1 MQEREMK
8 SGFIFSAL
16 LTLLVTPALFAGDS
30 YTPPPESAGG
40 WRWCKTPEEV
50 RSHTGMDPDKL
61 ELIKQRQLQL
71 FAGPW
76 QIIIIRKGYLVAEW
90 YGVPTMPTTT
100 FDGWSSTKSSTG
112 IAFGL
117 LMDDSRHHK
126 LPHDAQ
132 IDLDTPI
139 YDYVPEG
146 FPLSDPGKKN
156 IKLRHVLSMTSGI
169 PGEDHGLIGLSSA
182 PGGGDFEIAL
192 GKQPNRF
199 GKSAAKLTSEPG
211 TTWEY
216 SDAGFAHLSLFFY
229 HATGRELADFMKE
242 RVFYPIGIENF
253 GWDKQGG
260 VAGNIG
266 PHTNPHSGLRFTGR
280 DFARLGYLMA
290 HDGKWGDKQIVPH
303 WWMELATKSS
313 QTLNP
318 SYGYTFWVNTDG
330 KLWPTA
336 PRDTFAFRGFTA
348 SRLYV
353 VPSLDLVV
361 ARLAYA
367 PQNWDEG
374 NLLPA
379 VLAAI
384 TDSSADAK

>member
-1 MQEREMK
+1 VN
-8 SGFIFSAL
+8 SGLCTVTLFA
-16 LTLLVTPALFAGDS
+16 LLVTSFSAIGQTYF
-30 YTPPPESAGG
+30 PPPESAGG
-40 WRWCKTPEEV
+40 WRWCKSAEEV
-50 RSHTGMDPDKL
+50 RSLAGMDPEKL
-61 ELIKQRQLQL
+61 DLLKEEQLQL

-117 LMDDSRHHK
+117 LLDDSRHHK

-146 FPLSDPGKKN
+146 FPLTDPNKTN
-156 IKLRHVLSMTSGI
+156 IKLKHVLSMTSGI
-169 PGEDHGLIGLSSA
+169 PGEDHGLIGLSAA

-199 GKSAAKLTSEPG
+199 GKWASKLTSEPG
-211 TTWEY
+211 TAWEY
-216 SDAGFAHLSLFFY
+216 SDTGFAHLSLFFY
-229 HATGRELADFMKE
+229 HATGREIADVMKE
-242 RVFYPIGIENF
+242 RVFDPIGIENF

-266 PHTNPHSGLRFTGR
+266 PHTNPHSGLRFSGR

-290 HDGKWGDKQIVPH
+290 HDGKWGDREIVPH
-303 WWMELATKSS
+303 WWIELATKSS

-318 SYGYTFWVNTDG
+318 KYGYTFWVNTNG
-330 KLWPTA
+330 ALWPSA
-336 PRDTFAFRGFTA
+336 PKDTFAFRGFTA

-379 VLAAI
+379 VLEAI
-384 TDSSADAK
+384 KDSPSSK

>member
-1 MQEREMK
+1 VK
-8 SGFIFSAL
+8 AKFVWLIL
-16 LTLLVTPALFAGDS
+16 LAIVFTPSLFAQT

-40 WRWCKTPEEV
+40 WRWTKTPDEV
-50 RSHTGMDPDKL
+50 RSLAGMDPDKL
-61 ELIKQRQLQL
+61 NLIRDKFLQL

-76 QIIIIRKGYLVAEW
+76 QIVIIRKGYLVAEW

-100 FDGWSSTKSSTG
+100 FDGWSCTKSSTG

-117 LMDDSRHHK
+117 LLDDSRNHK

-132 IDLDTPI
+132 INLDTPI
-139 YDYVPEG
+139 YDFVPEG
-146 FPLSDPGKKN
+146 FPLTDPEKKKV
-156 IKLRHVLSMTSGI
+156 KLRHVLSMTSGI
-169 PGEDHGLIGLSSA
+169 PGEDHGMIGLSSA

-199 GKSAAKLTSEPG
+199 GKWASKLTSEPG
-211 TTWEY
+211 TAWEY
-216 SDAGFAHLSLFFY
+216 SDTGFAHLSLFFY
-229 HATGRELADFMKE
+229 HATGRELFDFMKE
-242 RVFYPIGIENF
+242 RVFDPIGIQNV
-253 GWDKQGG
+253 GWDWQGG
-260 VAGNIG
+260 VEGNIG
-266 PHTNPHSGLRFTGR
+266 PHTNPHSGLRFSAR

-290 HDGKWGDKQIVPH
+290 HDGKWQDKQIIPH
-303 WWMELATKSS
+303 WWIELATKSS
-313 QTLNP
+313 QKMNP

-330 KLWPTA
+330 VLWPTA

-361 ARLAYA
+361 ARLGYA
-367 PQNWDEG
+367 PQNWGEE
-374 NLLPA
+374 NLLPG

-384 TDSSADAK
+384 LDSPSATK

>member
-1 MQEREMK
+1 MK
-8 SGFIFSAL
+8 SGYAVFVLFTVILIPCLSAQNN
-16 LTLLVTPALFAGDS
+16 

-40 WRWCKTPEEV
+40 WRWCKTPEEI
-50 RSHTGMDPDKL
+50 RSLAGMDPDKL
-61 ELIKQRQLQL
+61 ELIKQEQLQL

-76 QIIIIRKGYLVAEW
+76 QIVIIHKGYLVAEW

-117 LMDDSRHHK
+117 LLDDSRQHK

-146 FPLSDPGKKN
+146 FPLSDPEKKK
-156 IKLRHVLSMTSGI
+156 IKLKHVLSMTSGI
-169 PGEDHGLIGLSSA
+169 PGEDHGLIGLSAA

-199 GKSAAKLTSEPG
+199 GKSAAKLTGEPG
-211 TTWEY
+211 TVWEY

-229 HATGRELADFMKE
+229 HATGRELADVMKE
-242 RVFYPIGIENF
+242 RVFDPIGIENF

-266 PHTNPHSGLRFTGR
+266 PHTNPHSGLRFSAR

-290 HDGKWGDKQIVPH
+290 HDGKWGDKQIVPQ
-303 WWMELATKSS
+303 WWVELATKSS
-313 QTLNP
+313 QSLNP
-318 SYGYTFWVNTDG
+318 DYGYTFWVNTKG
-330 KLWPTA
+330 TIWPKA
-336 PRDTFAFRGFTA
+336 PRDAFAFRGFTA

-374 NLLPA
+374 NLLPG
-379 VLAAI
+379 VLEAL
-384 TDSSADAK
+384 TDSKAK

>member
-1 MQEREMK
+1 MN
-8 SGFIFSAL
+8 SGLCTVTLFA
-16 LTLLVTPALFAGDS
+16 LLVTSFSAIGQTYF
-30 YTPPPESAGG
+30 PPPESAGG
-40 WRWCKTPEEV
+40 WRWCKSAEEV
-50 RSHTGMDPDKL
+50 RSLAGMDPEKL
-61 ELIKQRQLQL
+61 DLLKEEQLQL

-117 LMDDSRHHK
+117 LLDDSRHHK

-146 FPLSDPGKKN
+146 FPLTDPNKTN
-156 IKLRHVLSMTSGI
+156 IKLKHVLSMTSGI
-169 PGEDHGLIGLSSA
+169 PGEDHGLIGLSAA

-199 GKSAAKLTSEPG
+199 GKWASKLTSEPG
-211 TTWEY
+211 TAWEY
-216 SDAGFAHLSLFFY
+216 SDTGFAHLSLFFY
-229 HATGRELADFMKE
+229 HATGREIADVMKE
-242 RVFYPIGIENF
+242 RVFDPIGIENF

-266 PHTNPHSGLRFTGR
+266 PHTNPHSGLRFSGR

-290 HDGKWGDKQIVPH
+290 HDGKWGDREIVPH
-303 WWMELATKSS
+303 WWIELATKSS

-318 SYGYTFWVNTDG
+318 KYGYTFWVNTNG
-330 KLWPTA
+330 ALWPSA
-336 PRDTFAFRGFTA
+336 PKDTFAFRGFTA

-379 VLAAI
+379 VLEAI
-384 TDSSADAK
+384 KDSPSSK

>member
-1 MQEREMK
+1 MN
-8 SGFIFSAL
+8 SGLFTVTLFA
-16 LTLLVTPALFAGDS
+16 LLVTSFSAIGQTYF
-30 YTPPPESAGG
+30 PPPESAGG
-40 WRWCKTPEEV
+40 WRWCKSAEEV
-50 RSHTGMDPDKL
+50 RSLAGMDPEKL
-61 ELIKQRQLQL
+61 DLLKEEQLQL

-117 LMDDSRHHK
+117 LLDDSRHHK

-146 FPLSDPGKKN
+146 FPLTDPNKTN
-156 IKLRHVLSMTSGI
+156 IKLKHVLSMTSGI
-169 PGEDHGLIGLSSA
+169 PGEDHGLIGLSAA

-199 GKSAAKLTSEPG
+199 GKWASKLTSEPG
-211 TTWEY
+211 TAWEY
-216 SDAGFAHLSLFFY
+216 SDTGFAHLSLFFY
-229 HATGRELADFMKE
+229 HATGREIADVMKE
-242 RVFYPIGIENF
+242 RVFDPIGIENF

-266 PHTNPHSGLRFTGR
+266 PHTNPHSGLRFSGR

-290 HDGKWGDKQIVPH
+290 HDGKWGDREIVPH
-303 WWMELATKSS
+303 WWIELATKSS

-318 SYGYTFWVNTDG
+318 KYGYTFWVNTNG
-330 KLWPTA
+330 ALWPSA
-336 PRDTFAFRGFTA
+336 PKDTFAFRGFTA

-379 VLAAI
+379 VLEAI
-384 TDSSADAK
+384 KDSPSSK